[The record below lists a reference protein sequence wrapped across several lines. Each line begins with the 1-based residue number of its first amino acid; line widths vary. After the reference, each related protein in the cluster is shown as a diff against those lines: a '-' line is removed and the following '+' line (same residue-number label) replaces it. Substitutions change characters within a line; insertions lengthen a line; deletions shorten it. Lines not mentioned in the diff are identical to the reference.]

1 MPPAP
6 KVGNG
11 SCKVWP
17 AKVFRQIYS
26 QHLPAS
32 YCHQRI
38 AGKVGIYLQCIKY
51 AGQQER
57 GTAMLGY
64 IAINGIYIYA
74 QSVGK
79 TQLNYPPLLILVYK
93 RLPSYNN

>member
-1 MPPAP
+1 
-6 KVGNG
+6 
-11 SCKVWP
+11 
-17 AKVFRQIYS
+17 
-26 QHLPAS
+26 
-32 YCHQRI
+32 
-38 AGKVGIYLQCIKY
+38 
-51 AGQQER
+51 
-57 GTAMLGY
+57 MLGY